1 MDDKLVTQKAAKDH
15 VDKTCLPDVQCTEP
29 NVKIPIMQVGVE
41 NVEVPF
47 KIESKNGG
55 FNELVA
61 NVSLRTSLDAQT
73 KGISMSRLLL
83 TLKPYLDLP
92 LKSKLIEQI
101 LKDVIKNVGDDNPWG
116 ANAAFMKFEFR
127 MPIKRKSIKSDNEF
141 PIYYKCRFEG
151 QLYDV
156 QMTKSS
162 GAKNQEWYYRF
173 FEGATVQYASYC
185 PCSAELCSVLDSRGF
200 PHNQR
205 SFANVLIEKD
215 TYSDEYVWLED
226 IIDSVESVI
235 PTLPYPIIKR
245 VDEQEIAKVAGENP
259 MFVED
264 AIRAISQSVENIPGV
279 IDWVVKCVH
288 EESIHTSEA
297 IAINWKGVNGGFDGR
312 RFI

>member
-1 MDDKLVTQKAAKDH
+1 MEVPTQKAVKE
-15 VDKTCLPDVQCTEP
+15 VVEKECLPDIQCTPP
-29 NVKIPIMQVGVE
+29 NIKIPIMQVGVE

-47 KIESKNGG
+47 KLESKYGG
-55 FNELVA
+55 FNEMVA
-61 NVSLRTSLDAQT
+61 NVSLRTSLDQET

-101 LKDVIKNVGDDNPWG
+101 LKEVIKNVGDDNPWG
-116 ANAAFMKFEFR
+116 ANAAYMKFNFR
-127 MPIKRKSIKSDNEF
+127 MPINRKSIKSKNEF

-156 QMTKSS
+156 NMTKAS
-162 GAKNQEWYYRF
+162 GEKNQKWYFRF
-173 FEGATVQYASYC
+173 FQGVTVQYASYC
-185 PCSAELCSVLDSRGF
+185 PCSAELCRVLDSRGF

-205 SFANVLIEKD
+205 SFAHILTEIN
-215 TYSDEYVWLED
+215 TYDNNYIWLED
-226 IIDSVESVI
+226 IISAVEDVI
-235 PTLPYPIIKR
+235 PTLPYPVIKR
-245 VDEQEIAKVAGENP
+245 VDEQEIARVAGENP

-264 AIRAISQSVENIPGV
+264 AIRAISQSIDSIDGI
-279 IDWVVKCVH
+279 IDWMVKCNH